1 MKYKAC
7 TTRVREGD
15 IFELPEGVIGITV
28 VLEYAIIIEETE
40 QIVTIGNV
48 EEKMMLQHRVPEWI
62 ISYLVPEK

>member
-15 IFELPEGVIGITV
+15 SFELPEGVIGITV